1 MSTSDSP
8 AAVEVIFTNLHW
20 RYTGVTAANRRIAP
34 RIAGRLRAAWLG
46 RHRPE
51 GVPALGW
58 GGLWRLRGELR
69 RRGARAVWFAR
80 RNEEMLAGILL
91 RALGWPLRVVCLSAA
106 QREHSAYTRG
116 LYRRMD
122 AIVATSEVT
131 RQRVGGRATVI
142 PHGVDTAQ
150 FAPPPDRGRLL
161 AELGLPGRWAVGCF
175 GRVREQKGTDV
186 FVAALC
192 ELLPRHPEW
201 TGVVVGAVTP
211 RHEAF
216 AAGLR
221 RRVAAAGLEGRVVFA
236 GEQPEA
242 SLPRWFGAMTAYAF
256 CSRVE
261 GFGLTLLEA
270 MAAGNAV
277 VASRAGAAEQ
287 LIRDGE
293 TGRLVPP
300 GDVAALVAALEPLL
314 AAPGRA
320 EEFGR
325 RAREEVER
333 AHSLEREAE
342 AIAAW
347 LQRVR
352 DGDGGKG

>member
-1 MSTSDSP
+1 MSASDAP
-8 AAVEVIFTNLHW
+8 APVEVIFTNLHW

-34 RIAGRLRAAWLG
+34 RVAGRLRAAWLG

-51 GVPALGW
+51 GVAALDW

-80 RNEEMLAGILL
+80 RNEEMLAGVLL
-91 RALGWPLRVVCLSAA
+91 RGLGWPLRLVCLSAA
-106 QREHSAYTRG
+106 QREHSRYTHA

-122 AIVATSEVT
+122 AIIATSEIA
-131 RQRVGGRATVI
+131 RQRVGWRATVI
-142 PHGVDTAQ
+142 PHGVDVVH
-150 FAPPPDRGRLL
+150 FSPPADRGRLL
-161 AELGLPGRWAVGCF
+161 ADRVLPGRWALGCF

-192 ELLPRHPEW
+192 ELLPRHPGW

-211 RHEAF
+211 QHEAF

-221 RRVAAAGLEGRVVFA
+221 RQVAAAGLEGRVVFA
-236 GEQPEA
+236 GEQPEE
-242 SLPRWFGAMTAYAF
+242 SLPGWFGALTVYAF
-256 CSRVE
+256 CSRIE

-270 MAAGNAV
+270 MASGNAV
-277 VASRAGAAEQ
+277 VAARAGAAEQ

-293 TGRLVPP
+293 NGRLVPP
-300 GDVAALVAALEPLL
+300 GNVAALVAALEPLL
-314 AAPGRA
+314 ADPAQAAALGA
-320 EEFGR
+320 
-325 RAREEVER
+325 RARADAEQ

-342 AIAAW
+342 AIAAF
-347 LQRVR
+347 LARVR
-352 DGDGGKG
+352 GE